1 MERNK
6 LYTVTK
12 ASSDDVIRLGDLIW
26 LSEDDT
32 LNSIMYM
39 GTCLRKNWD
48 VPGQNDFQ
56 VEPCEKF
63 HLGDCHGVPIP
74 LRNRNYIVTD
84 EEMIE
89 KAQKLYLINE
99 MKDVKKYFQFLSSDI
114 IENILKDLT
123 LTKKEVLLEL
133 YIHEKE
139 KAKMTDYIRN
149 MINSLAEDIL
159 DIYKIGFRVDD
170 INDLVQK
177 LGGSIQ
183 MKKDFSYASLEKNG
197 DGFKIIVSSYQDEQ
211 RKRFAIAQELGHLFL
226 HMGYKTNA
234 EIWEKQA
241 DKVPFQ
247 EKDPEKV
254 RQANEFAAALLMP
267 RYIFFLTLEAASDI
281 AESGKR
287 TIHMQAVADFF
298 NVSMS
303 AAYTRAKI
311 FGII

>member
-170 INDLVQK
+170 INDLVVFYPFYN
-177 LGGSIQ
+177 SI
-183 MKKDFSYASLEKNG
+183 FIRS
-197 DGFKIIVSSYQDEQ
+197 I
-211 RKRFAIAQELGHLFL
+211 
-226 HMGYKTNA
+226 
-234 EIWEKQA
+234 
-241 DKVPFQ
+241 
-247 EKDPEKV
+247 
-254 RQANEFAAALLMP
+254 
-267 RYIFFLTLEAASDI
+267 
-281 AESGKR
+281 
-287 TIHMQAVADFF
+287 
-298 NVSMS
+298 
-303 AAYTRAKI
+303 
-311 FGII
+311 

>member
-1 MERNK
+1 
-6 LYTVTK
+6 
-12 ASSDDVIRLGDLIW
+12 
-26 LSEDDT
+26 
-32 LNSIMYM
+32 
-39 GTCLRKNWD
+39 
-48 VPGQNDFQ
+48 
-56 VEPCEKF
+56 
-63 HLGDCHGVPIP
+63 
-74 LRNRNYIVTD
+74 
-84 EEMIE
+84 
-89 KAQKLYLINE
+89 
-99 MKDVKKYFQFLSSDI
+99 
-114 IENILKDLT
+114 
-123 LTKKEVLLEL
+123 
-133 YIHEKE
+133 
-139 KAKMTDYIRN
+139 MTDYIRN

-298 NVSMS
+298 NVSLS

>member
-1 MERNK
+1 M
-6 LYTVTK
+6 
-12 ASSDDVIRLGDLIW
+12 
-26 LSEDDT
+26 
-32 LNSIMYM
+32 
-39 GTCLRKNWD
+39 KN
-48 VPGQNDFQ
+48 
-56 VEPCEKF
+56 
-63 HLGDCHGVPIP
+63 
-74 LRNRNYIVTD
+74 
-84 EEMIE
+84 
-89 KAQKLYLINE
+89 
-99 MKDVKKYFQFLSSDI
+99 
-114 IENILKDLT
+114 
-123 LTKKEVLLEL
+123 
-133 YIHEKE
+133 
-139 KAKMTDYIRN
+139 
-149 MINSLAEDIL
+149 
-159 DIYKIGFRVDD
+159 
-170 INDLVQK
+170 
-177 LGGSIQ
+177 
-183 MKKDFSYASLEKNG
+183 DFSYASLEKNG

-298 NVSMS
+298 NVSLS

>member
-1 MERNK
+1 M
-6 LYTVTK
+6 
-12 ASSDDVIRLGDLIW
+12 
-26 LSEDDT
+26 
-32 LNSIMYM
+32 
-39 GTCLRKNWD
+39 
-48 VPGQNDFQ
+48 
-56 VEPCEKF
+56 
-63 HLGDCHGVPIP
+63 
-74 LRNRNYIVTD
+74 
-84 EEMIE
+84 
-89 KAQKLYLINE
+89 
-99 MKDVKKYFQFLSSDI
+99 
-114 IENILKDLT
+114 
-123 LTKKEVLLEL
+123 

-267 RYIFFLTLEAASDI
+267 AIYFFPYFGSSVGHCRIWKKNYSYAGSGGLLQCV
-281 AESGKR
+281 AECGIYSSQRFWDYLKELIMRCRKTSG
-287 TIHMQAVADFF
+287 F
-298 NVSMS
+298 SMV
-303 AAYTRAKI
+303 I
-311 FGII
+311 